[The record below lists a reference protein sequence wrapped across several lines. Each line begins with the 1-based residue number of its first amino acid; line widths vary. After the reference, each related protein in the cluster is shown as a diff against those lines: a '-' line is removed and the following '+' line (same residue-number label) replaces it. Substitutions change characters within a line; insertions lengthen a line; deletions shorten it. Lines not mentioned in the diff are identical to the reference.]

1 MLPIIAIVGRPNVG
15 KSTLFNRLIGK
26 KEAIVYDQPGVTR
39 DRHYANTDWCG
50 IPYRLMDTGG
60 FEASPE
66 STLFQQM
73 KKQTELAIEEASVI
87 LFIVDG
93 RVGIQPDDQAI
104 VKSLRRTKKKVFLL
118 VNKIDHAQHELDF
131 HEFYRFG
138 FSEIFPISAEHG
150 RGVAE
155 MLDALMPLISL
166 PAEPEEKKEVMKVT
180 IIGRPNVGK
189 STLLNRLFGAPRAVV
204 HDAPGTT
211 RDPLDVELTWEGK
224 NYCFVDT
231 AGIRR
236 KSHAEGKIE
245 KVSVVKTFEQIRRS
259 DLVLLLL
266 DAEVGVTAQDGKV
279 AEEGLGR
286 GRPLLILI
294 NKWDLLKKSDWP
306 AFEKKLRLKL
316 GSLDFVSL
324 IPISAKNGYGLSK
337 LFQQM
342 DEVYAQY
349 QKRVSTAEL
358 NRVFR
363 EAIEKHPPPIVSG
376 KSIKLLFMTQ
386 VKSKPPRF
394 VVVSNHPQLVP
405 EAYRRYLMRCIRQAF
420 GFQGTPIFIDFNAR
434 RSKNTDS

>member
-1 MLPIIAIVGRPNVG
+1 MSLPTLAIIGRPNVG

-39 DRHYANTDWCG
+39 DRHYATADWSG
-50 IPYRLMDTGG
+50 VSYRVMDTGG
-60 FEASPE
+60 YEATPE

-73 KKQTELAIEEASVI
+73 KKQTEFAIEEANVI
-87 LFIVDG
+87 FFVVDSQ
-93 RVGIQPDDQAI
+93 VGPQRDEESIA
-104 VKSLRRTKKKVFLL
+104 KRLRRSGKKVFLL
-118 VNKIDHAQHELDF
+118 VNKIDHTQHEPAL
-131 HEFYRFG
+131 HEFHRLG
-138 FSEIFPISAEHG
+138 FSDIFPISAEHG

-155 MLDALMPLISL
+155 LLDVLISNFSHT
-166 PAEPEEKKEVMKVT
+166 PPIENKEKIMKVT

-211 RDPLDVELTWEGK
+211 RDPLDVELSYEGK
-224 NYCFVDT
+224 DYCFIDT

-266 DAEVGVTAQDGKV
+266 DATVGVTAQDGKV
-279 AEEGLGR
+279 AEEALGR

-294 NKWDLLKKSDWP
+294 NKWDLMKKSDWP

-316 GSLDFVSL
+316 GNLDFVT
-324 IPISAKNGYGLSK
+324 IFPISAKNGSGLSK
-337 LFQQM
+337 LFSQM
-342 DEVYAQY
+342 QEVYAQY
-349 QKRVSTAEL
+349 EKRISTSEA
-358 NRVFR
+358 NRIFR
-363 EAIEKHPPPIVSG
+363 EAIERHPPPIVSG
-376 KSIKLLFMTQ
+376 KALKLFFMTQ

-394 VVVSNHPQLVP
+394 VVFTNHPQLVP
-405 EAYRRYLMRCIRQAF
+405 EVYKRYLIRSLREAC
-420 GFQGTPIFIDFNAR
+420 GFQGTPLFIDFTAR
-434 RSKNTDS
+434 RSKQG